1 MASILRQIVAGPR
14 ARHPEAGLDLCY
26 VTDFIVVTSGP
37 SQTYPQRAYRNPLD
51 QLVSFLDSK
60 HGRDWAIWEFR
71 AEGTGY
77 PDDAVYGRI
86 RHYPWPD
93 HHPPPFRLV
102 PLIMASMR
110 NWLGGGSLDGS
121 QETGEEVKDAAAA
134 AGRSRVAVVHC
145 KAGKGRSGTV
155 SCSYLI
161 SEAGWTA
168 EDALARFTERRMRP
182 NFGAGV
188 SIPSQLRWIS
198 YVDRWTRHGKKYVDC
213 AVEIIELHVWG
224 LRNGVK
230 VNIEGFVDQG
240 RNIRPFHTYPRHERL
255 VVTSGAPAGEGIG
268 QAIWDIAG
276 YPATSAVEPAP
287 EDANLADAAN
297 APQKQPRSSPPD
309 RPGTEAAAQ
318 QQRRTREKL
327 MRKGTDLIQRGP
339 KQQQQQQQQSSENN
353 APPPSNGR
361 VEPSEE
367 PDPGGMAVIFRSQE
381 PIRLPTA
388 DVNVSV
394 ERRNKTSKSIGLTM
408 VTAVA
413 HVWFNAFFEGQGPE
427 QDGRPSESG
436 VFNIDWEAMDGI
448 KGSSRKGAR
457 ALDRLAVV
465 WRLVTPST
473 SSPPC
478 PPCSSCGVPD
488 VGKAGLRE
496 DIPVPAVG
504 QPVPQLQAA
513 AECEPIVVVAEP
525 DLGFRKQSPTSED
538 VSRASSYRSEVEVK
552 DGNATAAAAAEANG
566 TNDDGAA
573 SMRGVRCSGPS
584 GEDLVLPEGK

>member
-110 NWLGGGSLDGS
+110 NWLNGGSLDGE
-121 QETGEEVKDAAAA
+121 QESGEVKDAAA
-134 AGRSRVAVVHC
+134 GNRVAVVHC

-161 SEAGWTA
+161 SEAGWTP
-168 EDALARFTERRMRP
+168 EDALARFTSRRMRP

-213 AVEIIELHVWG
+213 AVEIIELQVWG

-240 RNIRPFHTYPRHERL
+240 RNIRPFHTFPRQERL
-255 VVTSGAPAGEGIG
+255 VVTAGAPAGEGIG
-268 QAIWDIAG
+268 QALWDIAG
-276 YPATSAVEPAP
+276 YPATSAVDPAP

-297 APQKQPRSSPPD
+297 APQKHLRPPLPD
-309 RPGTEAAAQ
+309 RPGTDPAAQ
-318 QQRRTREKL
+318 LRTREKL
-327 MRKGTDLIQRGP
+327 MRKGTDFIQRAP
-339 KQQQQQQQQSSENN
+339 KQQQQQQQSQQKQEQQSSENN
-353 APPPSNGR
+353 ASSSSTSR

-367 PDPGGMAVIFRSQE
+367 PEPGGMAVIFRPKE
-381 PIRLPTA
+381 PIQLPTA

-436 VFNIDWEAMDGI
+436 VFTIDWEAMDGI

-465 WRLVTPST
+465 WRLVNAPST
-473 SSPPC
+473 SPADGKVVSP
-478 PPCSSCGVPD
+478 
-488 VGKAGLRE
+488 E
-496 DIPVPAVG
+496 DIPEPAVG
-504 QPVPQLQAA
+504 QPVPQLQPAG
-513 AECEPIVVVAEP
+513 EGGPVVVVAEP
-525 DLGFRKQSPTSED
+525 DLGLRKQSPTSAD
-538 VSRASSYRSEVEVK
+538 VSRASSCRSDEEVK
-552 DGNATAAAAAEANG
+552 DGAVG
-566 TNDDGAA
+566 SKGDDEA
-573 SMRGVRCSGPS
+573 SMQGVRCSGPA
-584 GEDLVLPEGK
+584 GEELLPEAK

>member
-14 ARHPEAGLDLCY
+14 SRHPEAGLDLCY
-26 VTDFIVVTSGP
+26 VTDFIV
-37 SQTYPQRAYRNPLD
+37 TYPQRAYRNPLD

-60 HGRDWAIWEFR
+60 HGHDWAIWEFR

-93 HHPPPFRLV
+93 HHPPPFGLV

-121 QETGEEVKDAAAA
+121 QESGGEKA
-134 AGRSRVAVVHC
+134 AGSGRVAVVHC

-168 EDALARFTERRMRP
+168 EEALARFTERRMRP

-213 AVEIIELHVWG
+213 AVEIIELQVWG

-240 RNIRPFHTYPRHERL
+240 RTIRPFHTFPRHERL

-287 EDANLADAAN
+287 EAANLADAAN
-297 APQKQPRSSPPD
+297 APQKQPPHPPPPPSPPPPLPD
-309 RPGTEAAAQ
+309 RPGTEPAAQ
-318 QQRRTREKL
+318 QLRTREKL
-327 MRKGTDLIQRGP
+327 IRKGTDLIQRGP
-339 KQQQQQQQQSSENN
+339 KSSENN
-353 APPPSNGR
+353 GPPPSTAR

-436 VFNIDWEAMDGI
+436 VFTVDWEAMDGI

-465 WRLVTPST
+465 WRLAVTPSSSSSP
-473 SSPPC
+473 SSPPPSSSSSY
-478 PPCSSCGVPD
+478 PPNGK
-488 VGKAGLRE
+488 VGGRGE

-504 QPVPQLQAA
+504 QPVPQLKAA
-513 AECEPIVVVAEP
+513 AECEPMVVVAEP
-525 DLGFRKQSPTSED
+525 DLGFRKQSPASAD
-538 VSRASSYRSEVEVK
+538 VSRASSYRSDVEVK
-552 DGNATAAAAAEANG
+552 DAAAAAATTVGG
-566 TNDDGAA
+566 TNDDDAA
-573 SMRGVRCSGPS
+573 SMRGVRCSDPS
-584 GEDLVLPEGK
+584 GEDLLLPEGGG